1 MGERQR
7 SRADNSLEEPGCE
20 GKEREE
26 SRIPFLKKKIFF
38 NFKFYIFYCIFSIAI
53 FLCYTHYYYCYFLDK
68 RLTLLTGEGLR
79 EGTMKE
85 SGERKEK

>member
-26 SRIPFLKKKIFF
+26 SRIPFFKKKFFLILSFTFFIAFFPLPFFSAIPIITIVIF
-38 NFKFYIFYCIFSIAI
+38 
-53 FLCYTHYYYCYFLDK
+53 
-68 RLTLLTGEGLR
+68 
-79 EGTMKE
+79 
-85 SGERKEK
+85 